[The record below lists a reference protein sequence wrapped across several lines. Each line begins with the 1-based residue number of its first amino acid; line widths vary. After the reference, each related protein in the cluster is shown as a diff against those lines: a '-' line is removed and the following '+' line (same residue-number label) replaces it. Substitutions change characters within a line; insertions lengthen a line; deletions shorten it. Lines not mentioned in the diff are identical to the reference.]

1 MKQANIIRGTVSE
14 EIGELSVSIGDVE
27 VDLGGAGQIGYQAV
41 MGLADYALAN
51 TLTVG
56 HGEILMAVE
65 GYGESGYEA
74 AARGLS
80 PDAIQMLGINSAM
93 SNVLTDKILLR
104 ACRGQHGF
112 VRSVTEGSAGAAYEW
127 LLTDTVDNWV
137 SGDLSREDTY
147 YRAALAEGQTPE
159 EAKATICEI
168 RKQELLQAMA
178 VGGTMSGMAWGYG
191 RAVDY
196 VINRINPGQVSTDT
210 PESVTPLQEEGISEI
225 LEVGS
230 RGEGVIPRGEG
241 YPDVVQLSVNSI
253 ISGVESG
260 DIPLIN
266 NIQKGNYGEMKMDI
280 YFEGQGYERISLD
293 RVVDLNTPTHQ
304 GVDGVYYNP
313 NGHPPYII
321 AEAKYGTARLTNTR
335 DGLQMSD
342 TWINGSDRL
351 VHAVGK
357 DVADDILLEG
367 YGKILVNIGTD
378 GEIAITNIE

>member
-1 MKQANIIRGTVSE
+1 VKVIVAENRVFAKIRKNIFTDV
-14 EIGELSVSIGDVE
+14 GDIKHIAYHSGME
-27 VDLGGAGQIGYQAV
+27 
-41 MGLADYALAN
+41 LAD
-51 TLTVG
+51 TLMMG
-56 HGEILMAVE
+56 YGEILMAVE

-137 SGDLSREDTY
+137 SGDLSRESSY
-147 YRAALAEGQTPE
+147 YRTALAEGQTPE

-196 VINRINPGQVSTDT
+196 LINRINPGQVSTDT

-351 VHAVGK
+351 VHVVGK